1 MAVPQKRNDKKTRRR
16 PRQPYSSRSRPFILD
31 KYPVSLDEKPTF
43 EEWLDEI
50 EYPGDWLEE
59 YPYMPRLEDRLL
71 NMHSGRLLRD
81 PGPPSD
87 YEQDIGNDF
96 DDLFEDY

>member
-1 MAVPQKRNDKKTRRR
+1 MAVPQGRNQKKSRRR
-16 PRQPYSSRSRPFILD
+16 TRQPYSSRLKPFTLD
-31 KYPVSLDEKPTF
+31 KHSVSLEEKPTF

-71 NMHSGRLLRD
+71 DMHRGRLLDRYAD
-81 PGPPSD
+81 TND
-87 YEQDIGNDF
+87 YDSDIGNDF
-96 DDLFEDY
+96 DDFYEE